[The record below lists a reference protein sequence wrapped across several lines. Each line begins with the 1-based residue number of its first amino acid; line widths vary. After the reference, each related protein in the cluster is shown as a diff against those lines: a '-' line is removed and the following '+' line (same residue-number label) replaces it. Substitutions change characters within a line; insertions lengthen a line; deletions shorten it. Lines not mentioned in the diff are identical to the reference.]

1 MDGALLFCRLEGQ
14 RHDLL
19 LSALS
24 RGEKWFDLSLKKNH
38 SGISVDWTAGW
49 CVLGNEETGYENCSI
64 VQERGDGGCEQ
75 GGSCASSKKWSHL
88 GLFG

>member
-24 RGEKWFDLSLKKNH
+24 RGEKWFDLSLKRNH
-38 SGISVDWTAGW
+38 SGISVA
-49 CVLGNEETGYENCSI
+49 TGL
-64 VQERGDGGCEQ
+64 QGDAYWEMRSLVMKVIN
-75 GGSCASSKKWSHL
+75 GSEVRRWWL
-88 GLFG
+88 